1 MVKRLFLMNLFGF
14 AKSLADLVDIDLVS
28 VLASPAVF
36 VTVDLLDLGLVAERL
51 ALLSLGALI
60 SVLLVF
66 AGEEIGV
73 GLKL

>member
-14 AKSLADLVDIDLVS
+14 AKSLADVVDIDLVS

-36 VTVDLLDLGLVAERL
+36 VAVDLLDLGLVAERL